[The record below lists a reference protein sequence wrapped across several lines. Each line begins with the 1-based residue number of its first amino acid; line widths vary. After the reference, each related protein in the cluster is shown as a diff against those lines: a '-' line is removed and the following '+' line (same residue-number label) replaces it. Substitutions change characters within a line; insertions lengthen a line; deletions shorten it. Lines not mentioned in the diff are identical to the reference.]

1 MSYQIISDGSC
12 DLGTE
17 TAAAQQIQIVPFY
30 VAFEEEQYLKEIE
43 EMPVRDFYQK
53 MVEDSRRFPKSS
65 LPSVQD
71 FLDAF
76 TLCLEQ
82 GKDVICICITTK
94 FSGSY
99 NSAMNAA
106 QMLANKYPDR
116 KIAVIDAMVNTVLQ
130 GLLVLEAVR
139 MRDNGLEFAETVRQI
154 ERIRESGRIIF
165 TIGNMD
171 YLVHG
176 GRVGKVKGAAASTL
190 RIRPIIVLKE
200 GEIFSSGISRNRKN
214 SLRKVVEQVRNHL
227 EKEGAPL
234 SDYRLVV
241 GYGYDREEAEAFR
254 EQLAQVLRGL
264 GDPGELGLCQI
275 GATIG
280 VHTGP
285 HPLGVGILKKYDV

>member
-17 TAAAQQIQIVPFY
+17 AAAQQVQIVPFY
-30 VAFEEEQYLKEIE
+30 VAFEEEDYLKEIE

-53 MVEDSRRFPKSS
+53 IAEDSKRFPKSS

-71 FLDAF
+71 YLDAF
-76 TLCLEQ
+76 TPCLEQ
-82 GKDVICICITTK
+82 GKDIICICITTK

-106 QMLANKYPDR
+106 EMLEYKYPDR

-130 GLLVLEAVR
+130 GLLVLEAAR

-154 ERIRESGRIIF
+154 KRIRESGRIIF

-176 GRVGKVKGAAASTL
+176 GRVGKVMGAAVSTF

-200 GEIFSSGISRNRKN
+200 GEIFPTGISRNRKN
-214 SLRKVVEQVRNHL
+214 SLRKVIEQARNHL
-227 EKEGAPL
+227 EKEGALL

-241 GYGYDREEAEAFR
+241 GYGYDREEAETFR
-254 EQLAQVLRGL
+254 EQLVQTLREL
-264 GDPGELGLCQI
+264 GDPGEIGLCQI

-285 HPLGVGILKKYDV
+285 YPLGVGILKKYDV